1 MEYQNARLKNQE
13 SSDIRVRYLVTEF
26 DFRSIH
32 FLFGE
37 RERETLYNEGESFF
51 FFLHENEYSMWKT
64 QFILIH

>member
-51 FFLHENEYSMWKT
+51 FFSMKT
-64 QFILIH
+64 NIPCGKRNLF